1 MEPRSESANTV
12 WPFPFTP
19 QDWEQ
24 TPPAV
29 QAYLRTVRNELG
41 QLQDRVET
49 LEARLRQNSTTSHRP
64 PSSDNPYKKPR
75 QHTAA
80 TTPRKAGGKPGHLGH
95 RQVLLPPTTV
105 QELRPERCACGNTT
119 FALTT
124 PYHTHQVIE
133 LPPIALEVTHW
144 VLHQGWCQ
152 ACGRWSQAHVP
163 AAHATGY
170 GPRFSALMG
179 ELAGTYGN
187 GRRMVQTF
195 CASVLQVPISLG
207 AIQKVLNRV
216 TQAIA
221 PHYVAIATQAR
232 QSAVNYIDETSWFCM
247 HTLHWLWVMA
257 SERVA
262 FYMIHPR
269 RSKEAFAA
277 LIDDWV
283 GILVSD
289 GYGVYQTWV
298 EQRQTCLAHLIRTA
312 RSLAERQSPELAACG
327 VWALAELRRL
337 CHMATAPPT
346 GGEWRAWYARLCHLI
361 DQYHNRQD
369 DAGKLARRLL
379 REMDSLWVFLAQHGV
394 EPTNNRAE
402 GALRFGVLW
411 RKRSLGTASDKGN
424 RWVERILSLKETCRL
439 RSVSTYHVLVDAVA
453 SFFHGHQ
460 PDLAWLHEGEPPCSP
475 PVRAHGC
482 WVAGP

>member
-1 MEPRSESANTV
+1 MEPLSEPTNTV
-12 WPFPFTP
+12 WSFPFTP

-29 QAYLRTVRNELG
+29 QAYVRTLRDEVA
-41 QLQDRVET
+41 QLHDRVET
-49 LEARLRQNSTTSHRP
+49 LETRLTQDSTTSSRP
-64 PSSDNPYKKPR
+64 PSSDSPFKKPR
-75 QHTAA
+75 RHTTS
-80 TTPRKAGGKPGHLGH
+80 TTPRKAGGKPGHTGH
-95 RQVLLPPTTV
+95 RQVLLAPTSV
-105 QELRPERCACGNTT
+105 LEVRPEPCACGNTEFT
-119 FALTT
+119 VTS
-124 PYHTHQVIE
+124 PYYTHQVIE
-133 LPPIALEVTHW
+133 LPPIAMEVTHW

-152 ACGRWSQAHVP
+152 VCGRWSQAHVP
-163 AAHATGY
+163 AEHATGY

-195 CASVLQVPISLG
+195 CASVLRVPISLG
-207 AIQKVLNRV
+207 AIQKVLDRV
-216 TQAIA
+216 TQAID
-221 PHYVAIATQAR
+221 PYYVAIATQAR
-232 QSAVNYIDETSWFCM
+232 QSSVNYIDETSWFCL

-277 LIDDWV
+277 LIDAWT

-298 EQRQTCLAHLIRTA
+298 ARRQTCLAHLIRTA
-312 RSLAERQSPELAACG
+312 RSLAERQPPDLAACG
-327 VWALAELRRL
+327 TWALTELQRL

-346 GGEWRAWYARLCHLI
+346 GGEWRAWYARLCKLI

-369 DAGKLARRLL
+369 DAGRFARRLL
-379 REMDSLWVFLAQHGV
+379 REMDSLWVFLAHHGV

-402 GALRFGVLW
+402 RALRGGVLW
-411 RKRSLGTASDKGN
+411 RKRSLGTASTKGN

-439 RSVSTYHVLVDAVA
+439 HARATYAVLVDAITR
-453 SFFHGHQ
+453 FFQGQH
-460 PDLAWLHEGEPPCSP
+460 PDLSWINEEMSTS
-475 PVRAHGC
+475 AH
-482 WVAGP
+482 PR